1 MPDTMTGANTAGR
14 MIFWRI
20 DSKLI
25 AWMPIP
31 AIAAPIRPPK
41 SAWEELDGRPLSQVI
56 MFQRM
61 APISPAKMMS
71 GVIWTPSEP
80 SLMMPPETVLA
91 TSVERN
97 APTRFSTA
105 ARATAVFGL
114 MAPVAMGVAMAFAVS

>member
-1 MPDTMTGANTAGR
+1 MIGANTAGR
-14 MIFWRI
+14 MTFCRI
-20 DSKLI
+20 DSKLTE
-25 AWMPIP
+25 WMPIP
-31 AIAAPIRPPK
+31 AMAAPIRPPK

-71 GVIWTPSEP
+71 GVIGRRPAP

-105 ARATAVFGL
+105 AKATAVLGL